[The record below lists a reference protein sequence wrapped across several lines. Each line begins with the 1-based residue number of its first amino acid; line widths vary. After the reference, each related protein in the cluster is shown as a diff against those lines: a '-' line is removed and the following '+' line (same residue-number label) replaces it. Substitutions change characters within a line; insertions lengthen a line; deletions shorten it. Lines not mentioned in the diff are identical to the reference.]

1 MTTTIPD
8 RPTEVPGSSS
18 DLELIRPA
26 EPRSG
31 AWLRNSRLALACFGL
46 FFVFWA
52 AQSLTGWHAYNADQV
67 SHEET
72 EIGYLGYLTSGHFAE
87 ATFENWESEFLQM
100 GAFVLLTAFL
110 IQKGSAESK
119 KSDDDEVDEDPRAH
133 RDDSDAP
140 WPVHRGGLWLKL
152 YENSLL
158 LAFLFLF
165 ALSIAGHAFGGA
177 AEYSA
182 EQQSHGESPVGVA
195 EFVTTSQFWF
205 ESFQNWQSEFLA
217 VGSIVVLT
225 IFLRQKGSPE
235 SKPVHETSDSTG
247 G

>member
-1 MTTTIPD
+1 MTTTIRS
-8 RPTEVPGSSS
+8 RPTHNPRASS
-18 DLELIRPA
+18 DLELLRPS

-31 AWLRNSRLALACFGL
+31 SWLRNSYLALACFGL
-46 FFVFWA
+46 FLVFWA
-52 AQSLTGWHAYNADQV
+52 AQSLTGWDAYNADQV
-67 SHEET
+67 SHQASEV
-72 EIGYLGYLTSGHFAE
+72 GYLSYLTTGHFAE

-110 IQKGSAESK
+110 FQKGSAESK
-119 KSDDDEVDEDPRAH
+119 KPDDDDVDEDPRAH
-133 RDDSDAP
+133 RDDPDAP
-140 WPVHRGGLWLKL
+140 WPVRRGGLWLTV

-158 LAFLFLF
+158 IAFLFLF
-165 ALSIAGHAFGGA
+165 ALSIIGHAFGGA

-182 EQQSHGESPVGVA
+182 EQQSHGESPVGVT

-235 SKPVHETSDSTG
+235 SKPVHETHASTG